1 MRCKRTERERKKT
14 REKKEQRAV
23 SHASALI
30 HRTSLGFFLIFTYF
44 FFFPHSFFLLILIDL
59 DIVAVSTGEQKA
71 AIIPSVDVG
80 MENLPMPPF
89 PSTLPQTSSSS
100 TTDNSPSTESR
111 PNWYDDGSTATC
123 IDQTSPLTPQQELR
137 EIPNDQLL
145 HEVDFN
151 GVNDEFFLFS
161 PGNNNDD
168 QSIHS
173 ISDEQQDS
181 IESPL
186 QTSKRI
192 YTVENQI
199 FNDDLGLMDEFHCSS
214 TVDPFGS
221 NHNNNNSSMMITNL
235 DDILIDD
242 DDDEDE
248 ELKDPSN
255 YLLNTNY
262 RRPIQEDILY
272 EVEHENSYSDHSQ
285 NTSSIVMPDNNVS
298 IFSLVFVVI
307 ILRRLRIR
315 ITYINQMFPL
325 TSAFLITY
333 LV

>member
-1 MRCKRTERERKKT
+1 
-14 REKKEQRAV
+14 
-23 SHASALI
+23 
-30 HRTSLGFFLIFTYF
+30 
-44 FFFPHSFFLLILIDL
+44 
-59 DIVAVSTGEQKA
+59 
-71 AIIPSVDVG
+71 
-80 MENLPMPPF
+80 MPPF
-89 PSTLPQTSSSS
+89 PSNLPQTSSSS

-168 QSIHS
+168 QSVHS

-242 DDDEDE
+242 DDDE
-248 ELKDPSN
+248 ELKDPSS

-298 IFSLVFVVI
+298 IFLPGFRCPHLETIMSKNHIHQPDVSIDVCISNHISCLDINQNGSKFGFFDNNSNRRTTIIIDESSSTVNDERNIVINI
-307 ILRRLRIR
+307 ILGKQIEC
-315 ITYINQMFPL
+315 
-325 TSAFLITY
+325 
-333 LV
+333 

>member
-1 MRCKRTERERKKT
+1 MRCERTEEEKKLG
-14 REKKEQRAV
+14 EKKEQRVV

-30 HRTSLGFFLIFTYF
+30 HRTSRVFFSYLHLFLLLLLLFLILFFLV
-44 FFFPHSFFLLILIDL
+44 ILIDL

-80 MENLPMPPF
+80 MENLPTPPF
-89 PSTLPQTSSSS
+89 PSALPHTSSSS

-123 IDQTSPLTPQQELR
+123 IDQTSPLTPQRELR
-137 EIPNDQLL
+137 EISNDQLL

-168 QSIHS
+168 QSVHS

-186 QTSKRI
+186 QSSKRI

-221 NHNNNNSSMMITNL
+221 NHNNNNSTMMITNL

-242 DDDEDE
+242 DDDDE
-248 ELKDPSN
+248 ELKDPST
-255 YLLNTNY
+255 YLLNSNY

-285 NTSSIVMPDNNVS
+285 NASSIVMPDTNVS
-298 IFSLVFVVI
+298 IFFS
-307 ILRRLRIR
+307 
-315 ITYINQMFPL
+315 PW
-325 TSAFLITY
+325 FL
-333 LV
+333 LSSS